1 MNFLWIS
8 IISGVLLQKCVFSQE
23 SDAHGHGL
31 KRLRGGPGGPRGGPH
46 AMEKCCKIQNSTGQT
61 ELRET
66 FKGYMDD
73 CHQQIGIYLC
83 KFVCLNGFSTI
94 SFFK

>member
-8 IISGVLLQKCVFSQE
+8 IISCVLLQKSVFSQE
-23 SDAHGHGL
+23 SNAHGHGV
-31 KRLRGGPGGPRGGPH
+31 KRLRGGPHGPRGGPH
-46 AMEKCCKIQNSTGQT
+46 AMEECCKIQNSTGQT

-73 CHQQIGIYLC
+73 CHQQIGIIYA
-83 KFVCLNGFSTI
+83 NFSA
-94 SFFK
+94 KMG